1 MSTQH
6 TPELLEMVAVYAL
19 GGVDATTGECA
30 ELRAHIAQCPICQE
44 EFRRNAATAA
54 AIGRSAAQA
63 PPPSLRE
70 KILASLPARVTPL
83 AQRRQPTWFVPAAA
97 AAAVVI
103 AAGIWW
109 NAHRQS
115 GQTWAATCTPTAPS
129 CHASG
134 VLSVAGGA
142 LELQLHGL
150 AALPS
155 GKQYQAWLI
164 MPGAAP
170 KPEPVFSANQSG
182 DGSVAIPEAPAKGD
196 VVAVTIEPA
205 GGSQKPTTAPFLVAK
220 ID

>member
-6 TPELLEMVAVYAL
+6 TPELLELVAVYAL
-19 GGVDATTGECA
+19 GGVDAATGECA

-44 EFRRNAATAA
+44 EFRRNAAAAA
-54 AIGRSAAQA
+54 AIGRSAAQT
-63 PPPSLRE
+63 PPAGLRE
-70 KILASLPARVTPL
+70 KILASLPARATLLPTR
-83 AQRRQPTWFVPAAA
+83 QRPTWFVPAAA

-109 NAHRQS
+109 NVHRQA
-115 GQTWAATCTPTAPS
+115 GETWAATCTPTALN
-129 CHASG
+129 CHANG
-134 VLSVAGGA
+134 ALSVAGGS
-142 LELQLHGL
+142 LELHLHGL
-150 AALPS
+150 AALPA

-170 KPEPVFSANQSG
+170 KPEPVFSADESG
-182 DGSVAIPEAPAKGD
+182 EGSVAIPEAPAKGA
-196 VVAVTIEPA
+196 VVAVTVEPA

>member
-30 ELRAHIAQCPICQE
+30 QLRAHIAQCPICQE
-44 EFRRNAATAA
+44 EFRRNAAAAA
-54 AIGRSAAQA
+54 AIGRSAAQT
-63 PPPSLRE
+63 PPPALRE
-70 KILASLPARVTPL
+70 KILASLPTRVTPL
-83 AQRRQPTWFVPAAA
+83 ATRRRSNWFVPAAV

-103 AAGIWW
+103 AGGIWW
-109 NAHRQS
+109 NVHRQS
-115 GQTWAATCTPTAPS
+115 PGTWAATCTPTAFN
-129 CHASG
+129 CHANG
-134 VLSVAGGA
+134 VLSASGGS

-150 AALPS
+150 AALPA

-170 KPEPVFSANQSG
+170 KPEPVFSANESG
-182 DGSVAIPEAPAKGD
+182 DGSVAIPEAPAKGAL
-196 VVAVTIEPA
+196 VAVTIERA
-205 GGSQKPTTAPFLVAK
+205 GGSQKPTTAPFLIAK